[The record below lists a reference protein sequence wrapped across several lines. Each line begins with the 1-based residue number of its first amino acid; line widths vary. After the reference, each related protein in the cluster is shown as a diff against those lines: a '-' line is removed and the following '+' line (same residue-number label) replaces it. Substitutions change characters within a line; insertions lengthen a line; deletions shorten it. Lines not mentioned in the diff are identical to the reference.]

1 MHKAACAE
9 PIAAKLVF
17 YCLQVMYYFLGK
29 MFVLQPDEEHSFVR
43 EPYHPM
49 LPHGPG
55 LYTLQEP
62 SMLASG
68 AAIVRKAAAAQIAGH
83 AAELARLARKGTT
96 HLGIISPK
104 PASVGKPR
112 PGSLALFSGKPMAQ
126 QVSTLA
132 ATIIKRNRARYLPS

>member
-1 MHKAACAE
+1 
-9 PIAAKLVF
+9 
-17 YCLQVMYYFLGK
+17 MYYFLGK

-49 LPHGPG
+49 LPYGPG

-68 AAIVRKAAAAQIAGH
+68 ARSMRSAAAAQLAGH

-96 HLGIISPK
+96 HLGNISPK
-104 PASVGKPR
+104 PASVGKHKT
-112 PGSLALFSGKPMAQ
+112 GSLSLFSNGKPKTK
-126 QVSTLA
+126 QVSTEHL
-132 ATIIKRNRARYLPS
+132 LPPALVFYITFVGASKERCPNAHTR